1 MEKLVFLSLMSRNL
15 IPSNEARENWC
26 YEAVQNFA
34 ATGAL
39 RTPMIE
45 KCLRGTRW
53 AHETR
58 ETVKP

>member
-1 MEKLVFLSLMSRNL
+1 MENPYFLSLMSRHL
-15 IPSNEARENWC
+15 SPSNEARENWC

-53 AHETR
+53 AHEIR
-58 ETVKP
+58 ETEKP